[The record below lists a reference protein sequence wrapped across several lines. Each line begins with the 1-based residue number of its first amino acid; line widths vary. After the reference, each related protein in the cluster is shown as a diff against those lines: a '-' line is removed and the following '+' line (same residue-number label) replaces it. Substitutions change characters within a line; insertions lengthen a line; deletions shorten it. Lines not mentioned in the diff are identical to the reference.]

1 MNHPDDVQPPQG
13 IAIVGMA
20 GRFPGARTLRQFWEN
35 LRDGVE
41 SISFFSDEELLAS
54 GVDPEL
60 LRDESY
66 VKAKAILDDVEGF
79 DAAFFGFTP
88 REAELLDPQ
97 HRVLL
102 ECAWE
107 ALEDAGYDPRRSGGR
122 TAVYVGSGTSAY
134 LLSNL
139 LPSSERMEKTGVFQA
154 LLSNDRDFLATRLSY
169 KLDLRGPSVLV
180 QTACSTSLTAVH
192 LACQSLLSGEAD
204 MALAGGVSIGV
215 PVKDGYLYQEGSI
228 ASPDG
233 LCRAFDARAGGSVAG
248 DGAGIVVLKRLADA
262 LADGDRIHAVI
273 RGSAANNDGSG
284 KVGYTA
290 PSIEGQAEVITEAL
304 LMAGVEPDS
313 IGYVEAHGSGTAL
326 GDPVEVTAL
335 TQAFRGAGS
344 VRTGFCA
351 LGSVK
356 TNVGHCNTAAGV
368 AGLIKAVLTL
378 EHGEIP
384 PSLHYEQPNPQIDFA
399 GSPFF
404 VNAGLRPWP
413 KGDAPRRAGV
423 SSFGMGGTNVH
434 MVLEEAPPREPAEP
448 SRRPAHLI
456 PVSARTP
463 AALEAATANLADLLR
478 REPEVSLADVA
489 FTLQVGRR
497 GFDHRRFVVAR
508 DPADAAAALA
518 DPRRAIP
525 GAREGT
531 AARPVVFLFPGLGDQ
546 YVDMAR
552 ELYDAEPA
560 FREQI
565 DRCAEILA
573 PRLGFDVRR
582 AIFSDS
588 PAAPRPEGQGLDL
601 RALLRR
607 DAPPE
612 DPAAARLART
622 DVAQPACFAVEYALA
637 RLLLAWGI
645 APEAMIGYSIGEYVA
660 ACLAG
665 VLSLEDALSLV
676 ARRAQLIQELPAGSM
691 LAVPLPEAEVRPLL
705 GEALSVSATNGPH
718 LTVVGGPAEAVEA
731 LARRLEER
739 GASTLRLQTTH
750 AFHSA
755 MTEPAVAPFAAIAR
769 QVRMSPPRIPYLSNV
784 TGTWITAADLED
796 PAYWVR
802 HMRQT
807 VRFAEGLTELL
818 ADPSRLFLEVGP
830 GATLGALARQHPD
843 APAGLV
849 AASTL
854 RRASEARSD
863 VEHLLEAVGR
873 LWSAGAEVDWN
884 ALWAGE
890 RRQRVELP
898 TYPFERQRCWIDP
911 PRGGRPAVQRREEP
925 ATRADL
931 ADWFYAPVWKQSPLA
946 RTSRSVAGT
955 SWLLFLDETGFGE
968 RLAERLRRDGA
979 AVTTVAVGESLP
991 EVAGFDRIV
1000 HLRALTRDEPAFAA
1014 ALESGLA
1021 SLVLLQ
1027 QALSQGAGDGPVR
1040 IAVVGNHLQEILEGD
1055 PVVPAK
1061 AVVLGAVKILH
1072 QESPRLA
1079 CGAVDVV
1086 LPEPGSPAEER
1097 LIAQVLDEIEAGL
1110 PPVVA
1115 LRGRQRWIRS
1125 FERIRMEAT
1134 DPAASPL
1141 HPGGSYLITDGA
1153 HGVGPSLAEHLAGAV
1168 GARVAVVL
1176 PPGTPAGPQPWE
1188 GLEGVQVLHADL
1200 AAPGGARSV
1209 LDRCGERLGRLDG
1222 VFVTGGSYTGG
1233 LLQLKTA
1240 EGLAAALGPLARGT
1254 EALLDALGGLAE
1266 PPAFVALCAST
1277 LTFSGG
1283 LGQLD
1288 IAVTGAW
1295 LDALALRCSASGGPP
1310 VLALHW
1316 DPHQWGDWL
1325 AGGVGAGVVPGLAAE
1340 QLQKELEALRIPPAE
1355 SGEALRRLLASGLS
1369 RAIVSAGDFE
1379 SLLAETDAFT
1389 IDVFLAEME
1398 KARHSAQPHRR
1409 TGLSTPYVEPRD
1421 KTEEKLAALWADL
1434 FGIDRIGVEDNF
1446 LELGGHSLL
1455 AIQLM
1460 TQIRNAFEVDLPVT
1474 ALFEAP
1480 TIAGLAQ
1487 AIATEQRGGEE
1498 DPAELEK
1505 LLALVEGLSPEEALA
1520 KMAELGLA
1528 VPEEA
1533 AP

>member
-1 MNHPDDVQPPQG
+1 MSQPDDAQPG
-13 IAIVGMA
+13 IAIIGMA

-35 LRDGVE
+35 LRQGVE
-41 SISFFSDEELLAS
+41 SISFFTDEELLAS
-54 GVDPEL
+54 GVDPDL
-60 LRDESY
+60 LRHESY
-66 VKAKAILDDVEGF
+66 VRAKGILDDVEGF

-97 HRVLL
+97 HRLLL

-107 ALEDAGYDPRRSGGR
+107 ALEGAGYDPQGLGAR
-122 TAVYVGSGTSAY
+122 TAVYIGSGTSAY

-139 LPSSERMEKTGVFQA
+139 LPSAETLRKAGVLQA
-154 LLSNDRDFLATRLSY
+154 LLFNDRDFLATRLSY

-180 QTACSTSLTAVH
+180 QTACSTSLMAVH
-192 LACQSLLSGEAD
+192 LACQSLLSGETD
-204 MALAGGVSIGV
+204 VALAGGVSIGV

-233 LCRAFDARAGGSVAG
+233 HCRAFDARAGGSVAG
-248 DGAGIVVLKRLADA
+248 DGVGLVVLKRLADA
-262 LADGDRIHAVI
+262 LEDGDRIHAVI
-273 RGSAANNDGSG
+273 LGSAANNDGSA

-304 LMAGVEPDS
+304 LMAGVEPAS

-326 GDPVEVTAL
+326 GDPVEMTAL
-335 TQAFRGAGS
+335 TQAFRGAGLD
-344 VRTGFCA
+344 GAGLCA
-351 LGSVK
+351 VGSVK

-368 AGLIKAVLTL
+368 AGLIKTVLAL

-399 GSPFF
+399 DSPFF
-404 VNAGLRPWP
+404 VNAALRPWP
-413 KGDAPRRAGV
+413 AGDSPRRAGV

-434 MVLEEAPPREPAEP
+434 VVLEEAPPREPSGA
-448 SRRPAHLI
+448 SRRSAHLL

-463 AALEAATANLADLLR
+463 AALETAAANLADALR
-478 REPEVSLADVA
+478 REPGIDLADVA

-497 GFDHRRFVVAR
+497 GFDHRRVVVAR
-508 DPADAAAALA
+508 DAQDAVAALA
-518 DPRRAIP
+518 DPRRAIS

-552 ELYDAEPA
+552 ELYETEQA
-560 FREQI
+560 FRETI
-565 DRCAEILA
+565 DVCAEGLT
-573 PRLGFDVRR
+573 PHLGFDLRQ
-582 AIFSDS
+582 AIFSEG
-588 PAAPRPEGQGLDL
+588 PAASRSEGQSLDL

-607 DAPPE
+607 DAAPA

-637 RLLLAWGI
+637 RLLMTWGI
-645 APEAMIGYSIGEYVA
+645 TPEAMIGYSIGEYVA

-665 VLSLEDALSLV
+665 VLSLADALFLV
-676 ARRAQLIQELPAGSM
+676 ARRAKLIQDLPAGAM

-705 GEALSVSATNGPH
+705 GDALSVSATNGPH
-718 LTVVGGPAEAVEA
+718 LTVVGGPADAVDA
-731 LARRLEER
+731 LARALEGK
-739 GASTLRLQTTH
+739 GASTIRLQTTH
-750 AFHSA
+750 AFHSS
-755 MTEPAVAPFAAIAR
+755 MTEPAVAAFTALAR
-769 QVRMSPPRIPYLSNV
+769 QVKMSPPRIPYLSNV
-784 TGTWITAADLED
+784 TGAWISPADLQD
-796 PAYWVR
+796 SAYWAR

-818 ADPSRLFLEVGP
+818 QDPTRLLLEVGP

-854 RRASEARSD
+854 RRASESLSD
-863 VEHLLEAVGR
+863 AEHLLEAVGR
-873 LWSAGAEVDWN
+873 LWAAGAEVDWKSFCG
-884 ALWAGE
+884 GE

-898 TYPFERQRCWIDP
+898 TYPFERQRCWIEP
-911 PRGGRPAVQRREEP
+911 PRGGKALASQGTGERVG
-925 ATRADL
+925 L

-946 RTSRSVAGT
+946 RPGRSVAGP
-955 SWLLFLDETGFGE
+955 SWLILLDETGFGE
-968 RLAERLRRDGA
+968 RLAERLQRDGA
-979 AVTTVAVGESLP
+979 EVATVAAGDSLP
-991 EVAGFDRIV
+991 GVGSYDRIV
-1000 HLRALTRDEPAFAA
+1000 HLRSLTRDEPAFEP

-1027 QALSQGAGDGPVR
+1027 QALSQGAGEGGAPVH
-1040 IAVVGNHLQEILEGD
+1040 IAVVGNHLQEVLEGD

-1061 AVVLGAVKILH
+1061 AVLLGAVKVLH
-1072 QESPRLA
+1072 QETVRLT
-1079 CGAVDVV
+1079 CGAVDVA

-1097 LIAQVLDEIEAGL
+1097 LIGQILDEVEAGL
-1110 PPVVA
+1110 PPVLA
-1115 LRGRQRWIRS
+1115 LRGRQRWVRS
-1125 FERIRMEAT
+1125 FEPIRLEAVE
-1134 DPAASPL
+1134 PAASPL
-1141 HPGGSYLITDGA
+1141 RTGGAFLITDGA
-1153 HGVGPSLAEHLAGAV
+1153 HGVGPSLAEHLVRAE

-1176 PPGTPAGPQPWE
+1176 PPDAPSGPQPWE
-1188 GLEGVQVLHADL
+1188 SLEGIHLLRADL

-1209 LDRCGERLGRLDG
+1209 LDQCRERLGRLDG

-1233 LLQLKTA
+1233 LLQLKTP
-1240 EGLAAALGPLARGT
+1240 EGLAAALGPLARST
-1254 EALLDALGGLAE
+1254 EALLAALEESAE
-1266 PPAFVALCAST
+1266 PPGFVALCAST
-1277 LTFSGG
+1277 ITFTGG

-1288 IAVTGAW
+1288 IAVTGAF
-1295 LDALALRCSASGGPP
+1295 LDALALRPSTLP
-1310 VLALHW
+1310 VTAVHW

-1325 AGGVGAGVVPGLAAE
+1325 AGGAGAGLIPGLATE
-1340 QLQKELEALRIPPAE
+1340 QLQQEMEAFRILPAE
-1355 SGEALRRLLASGLS
+1355 SGNALRRLLASGLS
-1369 RAIVSAGDFE
+1369 RVIVSAGDLE

-1389 IDVFLAEME
+1389 IEVFLAEME
-1398 KARHSAQPHRR
+1398 KARHAAQPHQR
-1409 TGLSTPYVEPRD
+1409 TGLSTPYVEPRND
-1421 KTEEKLAALWADL
+1421 MEEKLAALWADL

-1480 TIAGLAQ
+1480 TISALADT
-1487 AIATEQRGGEE
+1487 IAREQRGGEE
-1498 DPAELEK
+1498 DPEELER
-1505 LLALVEGLSPEEALA
+1505 LLAAVEGLSPEEALA
-1520 KMAELGLA
+1520 KMAEMGLA
-1528 VPEEA
+1528 ISQEA
-1533 AP
+1533 AQ

>member
-1 MNHPDDVQPPQG
+1 MSQPDDAQPPQG
-13 IAIVGMA
+13 IAIIGMA

-35 LRDGVE
+35 LRNGVE
-41 SISFFSDEELLAS
+41 SISFFTDEELLAS
-54 GVDPEL
+54 GVEPDL
-60 LRDESY
+60 LRHESY
-66 VKAKAILDDVEGF
+66 VRAKGILDDVEGF

-107 ALEDAGYDPRRSGGR
+107 ALEGAGYDPQGLGAR

-139 LPSSERMEKTGVFQA
+139 LPSAERLRKAGVLQA
-154 LLSNDRDFLATRLSY
+154 LLFNDRDFLATRLSY
-169 KLDLRGPSVLV
+169 KLDLRGPSILV

-204 MALAGGVSIGV
+204 VALAGGVSIGV

-233 LCRAFDARAGGSVAG
+233 HCRAFDARAGGSVAG
-248 DGAGIVVLKRLADA
+248 DGVGLVVLKRLADA
-262 LADGDRIHAVI
+262 LEDGDRIHAVI
-273 RGSAANNDGSG
+273 RGSAANNDGSA

-304 LMAGVEPDS
+304 LMAGVEPGS

-326 GDPVEVTAL
+326 GDPVEMMAL

-344 VRTGFCA
+344 QGTGLCA
-351 LGSVK
+351 VGSVK

-368 AGLIKAVLTL
+368 AGLIKAVLAL

-399 GSPFF
+399 ESPFF
-404 VNAGLRPWP
+404 VNAALRPWP
-413 KGDAPRRAGV
+413 AGDSPRRAGV

-434 MVLEEAPPREPAEP
+434 VILEEAPPRELCEP
-448 SRRPAHLI
+448 SRRSAHLL

-463 AALEAATANLADLLR
+463 AALETAAANLAEWLT
-478 REPEVSLADVA
+478 REPGVDLADVA
-489 FTLQVGRR
+489 STLQVGRR
-497 GFDHRRFVVAR
+497 GFDHRRVVVAR
-508 DPADAAAALA
+508 DAQDAAAALA
-518 DPRRAIP
+518 EPRRAIS

-552 ELYDAEPA
+552 ELYETEEV
-560 FREQI
+560 FREQV
-565 DRCAEILA
+565 DLCAETLI
-573 PRLGFDVRR
+573 PHLGFDLRQ
-582 AIFSDS
+582 AIFSEG
-588 PAAPRPEGQGLDL
+588 PAAPRRESQALDL

-607 DAPPE
+607 DAAP
-612 DPAAARLART
+612 DDSAAARLART
-622 DVAQPACFAVEYALA
+622 DVAQPACFVVEYALA
-637 RLLLAWGI
+637 RLLMTWGI

-665 VLSLEDALSLV
+665 VLSLEDALFLV
-676 ARRAQLIQELPAGSM
+676 ARRAKLIQDLPAGAM

-705 GEALSVSATNGPH
+705 GEALSISATNGPH
-718 LTVVGGPAEAVEA
+718 LTVVGGSAEAVDA
-731 LARRLEER
+731 LARGLEGR
-739 GASTLRLQTTH
+739 GASTIRLQTTH
-750 AFHSA
+750 AFHSS
-755 MTEPAVAPFAAIAR
+755 MMEPAVATFTVLAR

-784 TGTWITAADLED
+784 TGAWITPTDLQD
-796 PAYWVR
+796 SAYWAR

-807 VRFAEGLTELL
+807 VRFAEGLAELL
-818 ADPSRLFLEVGP
+818 KDPARLLLEVGP
-830 GATLGALARQHPD
+830 GATLGALARQHPA
-843 APAGLV
+843 APAALV

-854 RRASEARSD
+854 RRASESRSD

-873 LWSAGAEVDWN
+873 LWAAGAEVDWK
-884 ALWAGE
+884 ALWNGE

-911 PRGGRPAVQRREEP
+911 PRGARAAMPRREDKGE
-925 ATRADL
+925 RADL
-931 ADWFYAPVWKQSPLA
+931 ADWFYAPVWKQSPLV
-946 RTSRSVAGT
+946 RPGRSVTGT
-955 SWLLFLDETGFGE
+955 SWLVVLDETGFGE

-979 AVTTVAVGESLP
+979 
-991 EVAGFDRIV
+991 EVATLAAGDSFAGVGGYDRIV
-1000 HLRALTRDEPAFAA
+1000 HLRSLTRDEPAFEA

-1021 SLVLLQ
+1021 SLVLLR
-1027 QALSQGAGDGPVR
+1027 QALSQGAGEGGAPVR
-1040 IAVVGNHLQEILEGD
+1040 IAVVGNHLQEVLEGD
-1055 PVVPAK
+1055 PALPAK
-1061 AVVLGAVKILH
+1061 AVLPSAVKVLH
-1072 QESPRLA
+1072 QETVRLT

-1097 LIAQVLDEIEAGL
+1097 LIAQILDEIEAGL

-1115 LRGRQRWIRS
+1115 LRGRQRWVRS
-1125 FERIRMEAT
+1125 FERIRMEAI
-1134 DPAASPL
+1134 DPTASPL
-1141 HPGGSYLITDGA
+1141 RRGGAFLITDGA
-1153 HGVGPSLAEHLAGAV
+1153 HGVGPALAEHLV
-1168 GARVAVVL
+1168 RSEGARVAVVL
-1176 PPGTPAGPQPWE
+1176 PPDAPSGLQPWE
-1188 GLEGVQVLHADL
+1188 GLEGIHLLRADL

-1209 LDRCGERLGRLDG
+1209 LDQCLERLGRLDG

-1240 EGLAAALGPLARGT
+1240 EGLAAALGPLARST
-1254 EALLDALGGLAE
+1254 EALLAALEESAE
-1266 PPAFVALCAST
+1266 PPAFVTLCAST
-1277 LTFSGG
+1277 ITFSGG

-1288 IAVTGAW
+1288 IAITGAL
-1295 LDALALRCSASGGPP
+1295 LDTLALRPSTLPMTA
-1310 VLALHW
+1310 VHW

-1325 AGGVGAGVVPGLAAE
+1325 AGGAGAGLIPDLANE
-1340 QLQKELEALRIPPAE
+1340 QLQQEMEAFRIPPAE
-1355 SGEALRRLLASGLS
+1355 SGDALRRLLASGLPQL
-1369 RAIVSAGDFE
+1369 IVSAGDLE

-1389 IDVFLAEME
+1389 IEVFLAEME
-1398 KARHSAQPHRR
+1398 KARHAAQPHQR
-1409 TGLSTPYVEPRD
+1409 TGLSTPYVQPRNEM
-1421 KTEEKLAALWADL
+1421 EEKLAALWADL
-1434 FGIDRIGVEDNF
+1434 FGIDRIGVDDNF

-1460 TQIRNAFEVDLPVT
+1460 TQIRNTFEVELPVT

-1480 TIAGLAQ
+1480 TIAALAET
-1487 AIATEQRGGEE
+1487 IAREQRGGEE
-1498 DPAELEK
+1498 DPEELER
-1505 LLALVEGLSPEEALA
+1505 LLAAVEGLSPEEALA
-1520 KMAELGLA
+1520 KMAEMGLA
-1528 VPEEA
+1528 IPEEA